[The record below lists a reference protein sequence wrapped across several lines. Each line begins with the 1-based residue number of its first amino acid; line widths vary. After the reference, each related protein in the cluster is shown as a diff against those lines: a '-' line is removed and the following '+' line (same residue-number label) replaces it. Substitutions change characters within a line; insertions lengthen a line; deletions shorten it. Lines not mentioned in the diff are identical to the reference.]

1 MADNAAQK
9 ESHRARN
16 LKWDRENMRT
26 LSCRVRTEQAEV
38 FKQYCTAHGTTAG
51 ELLKNMWANVF
62 TSTAKS
68 CGKPSRRGKS
78 KLLFSCRPLSDFKYQ
93 FIFVNNKS
101 VFFIEMIQAFFFLG
115 TVNIFLVNIAFDFTD
130 RK

>member
-38 FKQYCTAHGTTAG
+38 FKQYCTVHGTTAG
-51 ELLKNMWANVF
+51 ELLKKYV
-62 TSTAKS
+62 
-68 CGKPSRRGKS
+68 GKCIYEYGEE
-78 KLLFSCRPLSDFKYQ
+78 L
-93 FIFVNNKS
+93 
-101 VFFIEMIQAFFFLG
+101 
-115 TVNIFLVNIAFDFTD
+115 
-130 RK
+130 RKAEQEGEK